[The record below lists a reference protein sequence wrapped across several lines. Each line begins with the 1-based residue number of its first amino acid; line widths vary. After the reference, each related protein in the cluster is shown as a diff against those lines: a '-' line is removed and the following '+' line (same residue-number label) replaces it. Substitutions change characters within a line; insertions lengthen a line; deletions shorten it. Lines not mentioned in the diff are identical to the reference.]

1 MFSHITCFYFTIYYV
16 QNKLEFFQNC
26 YKWLK
31 PGGYLVLHL
40 VNRNKFDPIINASNP
55 VNFISPQKYA
65 KKRITNSIVKFNNF
79 TYKANFSIDK
89 NRNVANFKEMLKY
102 NKNGNVRENNHILF
116 MDTQKRILTLAKN
129 AGFVLKGKIDLVR
142 AQYEYQYL
150 YILQK
155 PINFKPMYQN

>member
-1 MFSHITCFYFTIYYV
+1 M
-16 QNKLEFFQNC
+16 
-26 YKWLK
+26 
-31 PGGYLVLHL
+31 HL
-40 VNRNKFDPIINASNP
+40 VNRNKFDPIINAGNP

-129 AGFVLKGKIDLVR
+129 AGFVLKGK
-142 AQYEYQYL
+142 
-150 YILQK
+150 
-155 PINFKPMYQN
+155 N